1 MSKKDRK
8 QKQMEREI
16 RRNKQFQYNQE
27 NKGEMIQKVKQNSLL
42 SSSQDNSL
50 SSTNKEIDDYLDK
63 IQKVKQNSLSSSTQ
77 TQSVIHCPWEDT
89 NRKYFHPSKERLE
102 KFLNE
107 IGGKSPFDYSNK
119 ENIKLDRK
127 KKTTKYLWFTWRE
140 LMGFGGKGDVLS
152 GKTAIITDEVFDWFV
167 ELEHLITNNE
177 MFWGLFKDVWCFKS
191 ECITDNPQ
199 IFERYGRDKVPF
211 ETRLKCDTHFNT
223 VSGSSITGST
233 SSKYDTWM
241 MWLENQ
247 PEEMTIY
254 RSFKVQK
261 GNAIRKGVKK
271 IDNPFSHIQEE
282 GKGWS
287 YSNNKTNAII
297 VNGVLSTFFYK
308 KYLNLN
314 DEKSKVHMQKHR
326 GLSHHKMKDITL
338 FGDFYN
344 CIGIYKVRK
353 KDIMFLTDDWGESE
367 IIVNPKDV
375 ELIDY
380 RFLNILDLISQTMC
394 LGFLNFL
401 EGGRSSVLNIDGVY
415 DHLRKGVKKMITK
428 YPHMI
433 TKYLTKEN
441 KRKLVFSKEFVE
453 CCGIDGVFQ
462 DILSF
467 DNGDKKFVLG
477 YKSSAGDYDF
487 FGGKDLKYFNPI

>member
-1 MSKKDRK
+1 MSKKLSK
-8 QKQMEREI
+8 KEK
-16 RRNKQFQYNQE
+16 RNQRSKIKKKLQRL
-27 NKGEMIQKVKQNSLL
+27 KQNSLL
-42 SSSQDNSL
+42 SSSQN
-50 SSTNKEIDDYLDK
+50 
-63 IQKVKQNSLSSSTQ
+63 
-77 TQSVIHCPWEDT
+77 QSIIRCPWEDT
-89 NRKYFHPSKERLE
+89 TRQYFHPSKERLE

-107 IGGKSPFDYSNK
+107 IGGTSPFDYSN
-119 ENIKLDRK
+119 EDNIELDRQ
-127 KKTTKYLWFTWRE
+127 KKTTKYLWFVWRE
-140 LMGFGGKGDVLS
+140 LMGFGGKGGVFS
-152 GKTAIITDEVFDWFV
+152 GSTEIITDEVFYWFV

-177 MFWGLFKDVWCFKS
+177 MFWGMFKDVWCFKS

-271 IDNPFSHIQEE
+271 IDNPLSHIQEE

-297 VNGVLSTFFYK
+297 VNGVISTFLYK
-308 KYLNLN
+308 KYLNMN
-314 DEKSKVHMQKHR
+314 DEKSKVHMQQHR
-326 GLSHHKMKDITL
+326 GLSHYKMKDITI
-338 FGDFYN
+338 FENFYN
-344 CIGIYKVRK
+344 CMGTYKVRK

-367 IIVNPKDV
+367 IVVNPKDA

-380 RFLNILDLISQTMC
+380 RFLNILDLITQSMS
-394 LGFLNFL
+394 LGFLNCL
-401 EGGRSSVLNIDGVY
+401 EGGRSAILNVDDIY
-415 DHLRKGVKKMITK
+415 DFLRKRVKKMITK

-433 TKYLTKEN
+433 KRYLTKEK
-441 KRKLVFSKEFVE
+441 KRQSVFCKEFSE
-453 CCGIDGVFQ
+453 FCDMDGLFSHT
-462 DILSF
+462 LTF
-467 DNGDKKFVLG
+467 DNGDKKFVMG
-477 YKSSAGDYDF
+477 YETSGGDMSF
-487 FGGKDLKYFNPI
+487 FGGKDLKYFNPIMK